1 MLRIIYSK
9 KGKIIHVTFKLK
21 NPETAALSGEFKSWS
36 LQKNP
41 MKNLK
46 NGSFSVTPSLKAR
59 TCQSRQR
66 SVVRDA
72 LISISVF
79 TTKLEKLI
87 L

>member
-46 NGSFSVTPSLKAR
+46 NGSFLSPSLL
-59 TCQSRQR
+59 RQEL
-66 SVVRDA
+66 VRA
-72 LISISVF
+72 GKGLLPE
-79 TTKLEKLI
+79 TP
-87 L
+87 